1 LSTPKELLDSFSDA
15 LLADERILG
24 PQEKELLATLL
35 QHNGAQD
42 AVVSATIS
50 RAVGEVV
57 AKRAY
62 GILGDSITRRL
73 IDSAA
78 VFPSNGDAELRN
90 STAEV
95 RDRASSSIGPSPPS
109 PGPRPPGPGSI
120 PMGPSP
126 PSPGPRPPGPGD
138 PAHRG
143 PSPPSPGPRPPGPGG
158 PSPPSPGPRPPGPG
172 RMDGTV
178 ALVQMPVASLSQCVV
193 LDEFLAPS
201 EFEALLRFTLE
212 REAEFQTSEVISPGI
227 LGSQVDYDHRRSR
240 VLMDLGSNRDLV
252 VDRIHSCWPRI
263 LEKLG
268 HEWFEAT
275 EVETQITA
283 SNEGDYFR
291 VHSDNGQP
299 ENGAREVT
307 FVYFFHRE
315 PKKFRGGELRIYD
328 SRGENGSSRRGPNY
342 RVIVPQQNQ
351 IVFFPSSLEHEITPV
366 ECPTQAFVD
375 SRFTVNGWLH
385 R

>member
-1 LSTPKELLDSFSDA
+1 MSTPKELLDSFSDA

-95 RDRASSSIGPSPPS
+95 RDRASSSI
-109 PGPRPPGPGSI
+109 
-120 PMGPSP
+120 
-126 PSPGPRPPGPGD
+126 
-138 PAHRG
+138 
-143 PSPPSPGPRPPGPGG
+143 G